1 MKIDKEGIQFEDK
14 PITKSAKVIF
24 TITVFTV
31 IACMIAL
38 CLVSMPSVSLLNTVQ
53 RCTYMILLLTIA
65 NLSLNIFSLYMVYH
79 ALSVLKGGNR
89 G

>member
-24 TITVFTV
+24 TITVFTI

-79 ALSVLKGGNR
+79 ALSALREGKQK
-89 G
+89 

>member
-24 TITVFTV
+24 TI

-79 ALSVLKGGNR
+79 ALSVLKGGNQ

>member
-38 CLVSMPSVSLLNTVQ
+38 CLVCKCQ
-53 RCTYMILLLTIA
+53 
-65 NLSLNIFSLYMVYH
+65 
-79 ALSVLKGGNR
+79 
-89 G
+89 